1 MHITKTDDIEKHHIP
16 SMTNTSIPDFAE
28 QCKDILMNPS
38 RQKGTNV
45 SAKTKTRH
53 TKAKYAKKT
62 ISL

>member
-1 MHITKTDDIEKHHIP
+1 MHITKTDDNETHFMP
-16 SMTNTSIPDFAE
+16 SMTNTSRPDFAE
-28 QCKDILMNPS
+28 QCKEILMNPS